1 MNGKTQSFVI
11 ASVLAT
17 FAWNGTVVAQTD
29 EAISEARQKGME
41 FIRSKQDTDGS
52 WPYEGHNAGITA
64 LCTLA
69 LLENGAAPY
78 DPVIDKGYRYVR
90 RQASTVKDTYDI
102 TLSILL
108 LARLGD
114 RQDRTLIRGLGARLL
129 AGQTHS
135 GGWTYSC
142 PAAET
147 SILADVKK
155 IEKKEG
161 YGDNS
166 NTQFAVLG
174 LWVASRYG
182 VPIDDAM
189 VAVARRFTE
198 GQNNDGGW
206 GYSDTSEAASTRESM
221 TCAGLFSL
229 TVARATRIRQQQREK
244 STNPRRGEKEVLLN
258 DPVFS
263 KGFERVGSQ
272 VKGIHPAWPRYTL
285 WSFERLGVL
294 LGLEKLGDTDWY
306 RIGADAL
313 LKTQKDDGS
322 WPDAFGKNG
331 LSDTSFALLF
341 LRKAN
346 LGSDI
351 SRIMAGEPD
360 KVFQI
365 INRDDQPRFETI
377 QDALKESREGDVIRV
392 DGNGPFK
399 FSHDVIEHDLTIQ
412 AGLGYDPVFE
422 LQIGISPEGLRYK
435 PEKDPRAQHLLKIA
449 GGNVVLEGLRLQMDP
464 PVSSTPVPWKTIY
477 VTGGNLRL
485 LNCAVS
491 EANRRG
497 TTHLVLAAP
506 GEHSIRNSLIIG
518 GAAGIHSQNPG
529 EQKLTIE
536 NSILFCST
544 GILFSNAPDSKET
557 ANTKVILT
565 QSTVNGAEVF
575 SAADFRGTIDI
586 DSALCVYKCEAIG
599 LKFLAVAN
607 RPADRT
613 WQGLNNVY
621 NVGSWVGAGGK
632 KGSVTDPKTWSKFW
646 GGTDQDNSKLTITFS
661 QPHKNGTFGHG
672 LAPQDWD
679 FSEKSELAQSTVRY
693 GVRASIIGPGEG
705 FSRYREDFQ
714 YGEWKRGNRQ
724 PLITAETGLK

>member
-1 MNGKTQSFVI
+1 MNGKTWALVI
-11 ASVLAT
+11 AGLAT
-17 FAWNGTVVAQTD
+17 TVAWSGSAFSQTQD
-29 EAISEARQKGME
+29 EIDAARHKGLE

-78 DPVIDKGYRYVR
+78 DPVVDKGYRYVR
-90 RQASTVKDTYDI
+90 RQATTVKDTYDI

-108 LARLGD
+108 LARLGE
-114 RQDRTLIRGLGARLL
+114 RQDRNLIRGLGARLL

-142 PAAET
+142 PPAEL
-147 SILADVKK
+147 SILADVRK
-155 IEKKEG
+155 IAKKEG

-182 VPIDDAM
+182 VPIEDAM
-189 VAVARRFTE
+189 IAVARRFTE
-198 GQNNDGGW
+198 AQNDDGGW
-206 GYSDTSEAASTRESM
+206 GYTDTAEAATTRPSM

-229 TVARATRIRQQQREK
+229 TVARATRLRQQQREK
-244 STNPRRGEKEVLLN
+244 AANPRRGEKEVLLN

-263 KGFERVGSQ
+263 KGFERVGNQ
-272 VKGIHPAWPRYTL
+272 AKGIHPSWPRYTL

-294 LGLEKLGDTDWY
+294 LGLETLGETDWY
-306 RIGADAL
+306 RVGADAL

-351 SRIMAGEPD
+351 SRIMAGEPE

-377 QDALKESREGDVIRV
+377 QDALQESRAGDVIRI

-399 FSHDVIEHDLTIQ
+399 LSHDAIDRDLTIQ

-422 LQIGISPEGLRYK
+422 LQIGISPEGLRYR
-435 PEKDPRAQHLLKIA
+435 PEKDPRAQHLLQIS

-464 PVSSTPVPWKTIY
+464 PITSTPVPWKSVY
-477 VTGGNLRL
+477 VTGGNLRM
-485 LNCAVS
+485 LNCSVS
-491 EANRRG
+491 ETNRRG
-497 TTHLVLAAP
+497 TTNVVIDAP
-506 GEHSIRNSLIIG
+506 GEHSIRNCLIVG
-518 GAAGIHSQNPG
+518 GTAAIQLQNPN
-529 EQKLTIE
+529 EQMLTVE
-536 NSILFCST
+536 NSILFCNT
-544 GILFSNAPDSKET
+544 GILFSNHPESKET
-557 ANTKVILT
+557 ADTKVVLT
-565 QSTVNGAEVF
+565 QSTLNGVEAF
-575 SAADFRGTIDI
+575 NAADFRGTVHI
-586 DSALCVYKCEAIG
+586 DSALCVYKCDAIG
-599 LKFLAVAN
+599 LNFLAVAN

-621 NVGSWVGAGGK
+621 NVANWVGAGGK
-632 KGSVTDPKTWSKFW
+632 KGPVADPKAWSKFW
-646 GGTDQDNSKLTITFS
+646 GDTDKDNSKLAITFS
-661 QPHKNGTFGHG
+661 QPRRNGVFGHG

-693 GVRASIIGPGEG
+693 GVRASMIGSGEG

-714 YGEWKRGNRQ
+714 YGEWKKGNRQ
-724 PLITAETGLK
+724 PLVTAETGLK